1 MLYYQAVKIDGFL
14 ETFTKNVSVEER
26 YYYRQITRDRVVTI
40 VITHNKDFQKYLLED
55 YKKKKKVI
63 EIDKE
68 TNSFDLNKLGV
79 RYFHLGP
86 GLREDKIFDY
96 VFHTMTYER
105 CLLSLSGI
113 NPDLLKSSS
122 EPALLINGPNDQE

>member
-1 MLYYQAVKIDGFL
+1 M
-14 ETFTKNVSVEER
+14 SVEER
-26 YYYRQITRDRVVTI
+26 YYYWQITRDRVVTI
-40 VITHNKDFQKYLLED
+40 VLIYNKDFQKYLLEE

-68 TNSFDLNKLGV
+68 TNSFDLNKLEV
-79 RYFHLGP
+79 RYFHLVP
-86 GLREDKIFDY
+86 GLREDKVFDY

-122 EPALLINGPNDQE
+122 KPVFLINGRNDQEWPKTFFTNYVFA